1 MSPSIQRNL
10 PAMEVPKAD
19 SPVRRRE
26 SDSPEKGL
34 PAGLPEK
41 TLHQAKAEIGA
52 CLRQTINATGANTKE
67 FGDTS
72 QVARVC
78 DGNIPEPLA
87 RAWQT
92 AERRRAFVMAL
103 AKASGCFVT
112 EITLRTHDEQRT
124 A

>member
-1 MSPSIQRNL
+1 MKASLQQSL
-10 PAMEVPKAD
+10 PPMEVPHAD
-19 SPVRRRE
+19 SRGRRSE
-26 SDSPEKGL
+26 SHSPEKRL
-34 PAGLPEK
+34 PHGLPEK
-41 TLHQAKAEIGA
+41 TLHQAKVEIGS
-52 CLRQTINATGANTKE
+52 CLRVTINATGANTKE

-92 AERRRAFVMAL
+92 EERRKAFVLAL
-103 AKASGCFVT
+103 AEASGCFDIHT
-112 EITLRTHDEQRT
+112 SINTKRT